1 MNAII
6 CAFTDVLLR
15 QGFLLYPG
23 ANAIISGFTDIFV
36 RQGFLLYPGTNA
48 AVRRYRMTEQ
58 VCFFLDAGE

>member
-6 CAFTDVLLR
+6 SCFTDIFLQ
-15 QGFLLYPG
+15 QGFLLYPC
-23 ANAIISGFTDIFV
+23 ANAIISGFTDVFLQ
-36 RQGFLLYPGTNA
+36 QGFLAYPGMNE